1 MAAASQPIV
10 TNDLND
16 IRAVSSAADL
26 SVDLF
31 AHFDDPSTTGLVA
44 RFELFAVGLGSR
56 VKEVLLCDQA
66 GAGAPLTVQ
75 NFLNYVNDGDYV
87 NTIIHR
93 SIPDS
98 IIQGGG
104 FTIDNL
110 ANNLANPTN
119 AVGIIPTDPPVPNE
133 VSSDRSNLRGT
144 IAMANPE
151 DEPNGATNQWFFNL
165 GDNSADLDNQNG
177 GSTVFCEVLSAT
189 DLAVID
195 AIAAVDIF
203 NGSGLNPAFSDLPL
217 GFNNPNNPVITG
229 DKNFVRYSSITV
241 NQRDEL
247 TFSISNNTNPGLSNV
262 SIIDEQLV
270 LDYLPDQFGTADIT
284 IQATNLLGQ
293 VIEETFSVTVDKIL
307 DGSRRRDTLTGTEAP
322 ERITGFQGSDR
333 LTGGGGRDQFIYTSP
348 VDGGDTITDFTI
360 GEDQI
365 VLTTLLERL
374 GYNGSAPL
382 ADGLVQ
388 FRSLGS
394 DTVVAIDPDGF
405 EGAAQ
410 ARNFLTVE
418 GIAPAA
424 LNQVDNFIF

>member
-56 VKEVLLCDQA
+56 VKEVLLFDQA

-133 VSSDRSNLRGT
+133 FSSDRSNLRGT
-144 IAMANPE
+144 IAMAKPE

-177 GSTVFCEVLSAT
+177 GSTVFGEVLSAT

-293 VIEETFSVTVDKIL
+293 VIEDKFSVTVDKRL
-307 DGSRRRDTLTGTEAP
+307 EGSRRRDTLTGTEAP

>member
-1 MAAASQPIV
+1 M
-10 TNDLND
+10 
-16 IRAVSSAADL
+16 
-26 SVDLF
+26 
-31 AHFDDPSTTGLVA
+31 
-44 RFELFAVGLGSR
+44 
-56 VKEVLLCDQA
+56 
-66 GAGAPLTVQ
+66 
-75 NFLNYVNDGDYV
+75 
-87 NTIIHR
+87 
-93 SIPDS
+93 
-98 IIQGGG
+98 
-104 FTIDNL
+104 
-110 ANNLANPTN
+110 
-119 AVGIIPTDPPVPNE
+119 
-133 VSSDRSNLRGT
+133 
-144 IAMANPE
+144 
-151 DEPNGATNQWFFNL
+151 
-165 GDNSADLDNQNG
+165 
-177 GSTVFCEVLSAT
+177 LSAT

>member
-56 VKEVLLCDQA
+56 VKEVLLFDQA

-133 VSSDRSNLRGT
+133 FSSDRSNLRGT
-144 IAMANPE
+144 IAMAKPE

-177 GSTVFCEVLSAT
+177 GSTVFGEVLSAT

>member
-56 VKEVLLCDQA
+56 VKEVLLFDQA
-66 GAGAPLTVQ
+66 GAGAPLMVQ
-75 NFLNYVNDGDYV
+75 NFLNYVDDGDYV

-133 VSSDRSNLRGT
+133 FSSDRSNLRGT
-144 IAMANPE
+144 IAMAKPE
-151 DEPNGATNQWFFNL
+151 NEPNGATNQWFFNL

-177 GSTVFCEVLSAT
+177 GSTVFGEVLSAT

-247 TFSISNNTNPGLSNV
+247 TFSISNNTNPGLLNV
-262 SIIDEQLV
+262 SIIDDQLV

-284 IQATNLLGQ
+284 IQATNLLEQ
-293 VIEETFSVTVDKIL
+293 VIEETFSVTVDKRL

-374 GYNGSAPL
+374 GYTGSDPI

-388 FRSLGS
+388 LRSRGS
-394 DTVVAIDPDGF
+394 STVVAIDPDGF

-418 GIAPAA
+418 GIASAA
-424 LNQVDNFIF
+424 LNQADNFIF